1 MRRTGE
7 KWKTA
12 GKWKMIGRGSAAGR
26 NRLAAVFCA
35 AAVVCAQGVSPA
47 FAALKE
53 PEYWKA
59 ATYYSDDWVANFWN
73 SESVHMEEE
82 LARIAADGFN
92 SIILAVPWKEFQP
105 SVSPGAFAY
114 EAYAYEKLDRVLRA
128 AKEQGLWVFLRV
140 GYTWDFGGGSMDADR
155 YRELV
160 SGGRAEE
167 AWLDYAA
174 SLYEACSV
182 HENFAGGFITW
193 EDFWNFLQDVG
204 NRKYRENSRALARQS
219 GYQEF
224 LEANWTLEE
233 LEERYG
239 LEADS
244 FEEIGLPER
253 DDPLFWT
260 FYQFYDVWLNQLL
273 RKSQEVFPGLSMEVR
288 LDVDPVNRLDGSL
301 AGMSHS
307 GTFSCGTAAYTAAMY
322 SVSMGREAADGDM
335 TAAEALAALER
346 NLGDVLARNGGK
358 PLFLEQFL
366 FYDDTPEFSHNP
378 KLLPE
383 ERTAF
388 LRGAAPILAS
398 YSGGYGVWTYR
409 DYRNN
414 SVFNSQFGLGSRGW
428 TFSGG
433 AHIQEADGNH
443 RASLPAGGKISQDL
457 GARSRQGR
465 TGGRTLEFSAESKE
479 PVTLQVSFGGDTRF
493 VSVEGAETVELNFS
507 QDGEILA
514 VASDGPVELDDFYF
528 YNLESEGLLYRVDG
542 TESELIGAVRAL
554 NGQLP

>member
-35 AAVVCAQGVSPA
+35 AAVVCAQGISPA

-174 SLYEACSV
+174 SLYEACWSMKILP
-182 HENFAGGFITW
+182 ADLSPGRISGIS
-193 EDFWNFLQDVG
+193 
-204 NRKYRENSRALARQS
+204 SRTS
-219 GYQEF
+219 
-224 LEANWTLEE
+224 
-233 LEERYG
+233 
-239 LEADS
+239 
-244 FEEIGLPER
+244 EIESTG
-253 DDPLFWT
+253 
-260 FYQFYDVWLNQLL
+260 
-273 RKSQEVFPGLSMEVR
+273 
-288 LDVDPVNRLDGSL
+288 
-301 AGMSHS
+301 
-307 GTFSCGTAAYTAAMY
+307 
-322 SVSMGREAADGDM
+322 
-335 TAAEALAALER
+335 
-346 NLGDVLARNGGK
+346 
-358 PLFLEQFL
+358 
-366 FYDDTPEFSHNP
+366 
-378 KLLPE
+378 
-383 ERTAF
+383 RTAGRWPDRAATRNF
-388 LRGAAPILAS
+388 WRPTGPLRSLKSATAWRRIPLRRSACRRGTI
-398 YSGGYGVWTYR
+398 R
-409 DYRNN
+409 C
-414 SVFNSQFGLGSRGW
+414 FGPSTSSTMCG
-428 TFSGG
+428 
-433 AHIQEADGNH
+433 
-443 RASLPAGGKISQDL
+443 
-457 GARSRQGR
+457 
-465 TGGRTLEFSAESKE
+465 
-479 PVTLQVSFGGDTRF
+479 
-493 VSVEGAETVELNFS
+493 
-507 QDGEILA
+507 
-514 VASDGPVELDDFYF
+514 
-528 YNLESEGLLYRVDG
+528 
-542 TESELIGAVRAL
+542 
-554 NGQLP
+554 